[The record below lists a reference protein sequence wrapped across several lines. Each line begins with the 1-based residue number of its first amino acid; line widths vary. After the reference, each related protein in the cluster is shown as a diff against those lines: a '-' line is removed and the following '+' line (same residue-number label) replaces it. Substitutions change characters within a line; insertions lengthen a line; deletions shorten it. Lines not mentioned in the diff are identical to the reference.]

1 MVDDGRDR
9 RKAED
14 LPPQSPLANTSR
26 LGSNSICMQY
36 KYITTSEELNEY
48 CRALASCKSIAFDTE
63 FVSEHT
69 YRPVLCLV
77 QVSADDELAA
87 IDAIQIGD
95 LTPFWE
101 LIAAE
106 GHETIVHAGRGEME
120 FCLHAAGRRPAG
132 LFDVQIAAGLV
143 GVEYPAGYGTLVSKL
158 LGHKFSK
165 HETRTDWRRRPLSKR
180 QIEYALTDAL
190 HLPALRRV
198 LGERLDDLGRQTW
211 MEEEMALWQDQA
223 EKSILH
229 DRWHKVSG
237 NTGLDSRALAV
248 LREIY
253 RWRDA
258 EAKRRNQPARRVLRD
273 DLIVELARRGTAD
286 PARIGALRG
295 MERGDLTRRMDE
307 IAACIQRGLD
317 LPEEKLPVKIHA
329 SQMPQLSVLGQFLF
343 AALGSI
349 CRQEQLAPTIVGTPN
364 DIRELIAYDIRKV
377 KPKTT
382 PRLAQGWRK
391 QFVGHLFDE
400 LLSGKVAIRVA
411 DPTADA
417 PLTFEGAEDYMKE
430 SAEQDSLTAPRPRKH
445 AAGPRNP
452 RRHKE

>member
-1 MVDDGRDR
+1 
-9 RKAED
+9 
-14 LPPQSPLANTSR
+14 
-26 LGSNSICMQY
+26 MQY
-36 KYITTSEELNEY
+36 KYITTSEQLKEY
-48 CRALASCKSIAFDTE
+48 CRELASCKSIAFDTE

-77 QVSADDELAA
+77 QVSAANELAA
-87 IDAIQIGD
+87 IDAMEIGD
-95 LTPFWE
+95 MTPFWE
-101 LIAAE
+101 VVAAQ

-143 GVEYPAGYGTLVSKL
+143 GVEYPAGYSALVSKL
-158 LGHKFSK
+158 LGHKFAK

-190 HLPALRRV
+190 HLPALCDI
-198 LGERLDDLGRQTW
+198 LKERLDQLGRRTW
-211 MEEEMALWQDQA
+211 MDEEMATWQEEA

-229 DRWHKVSG
+229 DRWHRVSG

-248 LREIY
+248 LRELY

-286 PARIGALRG
+286 PGHIRALRG
-295 MERGDLTRRMDE
+295 MERGDLIRRMDE

-317 LPEEKLPVKIHA
+317 LPEENLPVKIHGN
-329 SQMPQLSVLGQFLF
+329 QMPQLSVLGQFLF

-349 CRQEQLAPTIVGTPN
+349 CRQAQLAPTIVGTPN
-364 DIRELIAYDIRKV
+364 DIRELITYDIRKP
-377 KPKTT
+377 KPKTP
-382 PRLAQGWRK
+382 PRLALGWRA
-391 QFVGHLFDE
+391 QFVGRLFDD
-400 LLSGKVAIRVA
+400 LLSGKVSIRIA
-411 DPTADA
+411 DPHADA
-417 PLTFEGAEDYMKE
+417 PLTFEGAEEYIKE
-430 SAEQDSLTAPRPRKH
+430 SAELDASAKPHPKKHFPGAVGRRKH
-445 AAGPRNP
+445 KPQ
-452 RRHKE
+452 K

>member
-1 MVDDGRDR
+1 
-9 RKAED
+9 
-14 LPPQSPLANTSR
+14 
-26 LGSNSICMQY
+26 MQY
-36 KYITTSEELNEY
+36 KYITTSDELKEY
-48 CRALASCKSIAFDTE
+48 CQALASCKSIAFDTE

-77 QVSADDELAA
+77 QVSADNELAA
-87 IDAIQIGD
+87 IDAIEIGD

-106 GHETIVHAGRGEME
+106 GHETVVHAGRGEME

-158 LGHKFSK
+158 LGHRFAK

-190 HLPALRRV
+190 HLPELRRT
-198 LGERLDDLGRQTW
+198 LGERLDQLGRQAW
-211 MEEEMALWQDQA
+211 MEEEMASWQEQA

-229 DRWHKVSG
+229 DRWHRVSG

-248 LREIY
+248 LRELY

-273 DLIVELARRGTAD
+273 DLIVELARRGSAD
-286 PARIGALRG
+286 PARISALRG
-295 MERGDLTRRMDE
+295 MERGDLVRRMDE
-307 IAACIQRGLD
+307 IAACIQRGLE
-317 LPEEKLPVKIHA
+317 LPEEKLPVKIHGN
-329 SQMPQLSVLGQFLF
+329 QMPQLSVLGQFLF
-343 AALGSI
+343 SALGSI
-349 CRQEQLAPTIVGTPN
+349 CRQAELAPTIVGTPS

-377 KPKTT
+377 KPKTL

-391 QFVGHLFDE
+391 EFVGRLFDE
-400 LLSGKVAIRVA
+400 LLSGRVAIRIA
-411 DPTADA
+411 DPSADA
-417 PLTFEGAEDYMKE
+417 PLSFEGADEYKGE
-430 SAEQDSLTAPRPRKH
+430 SAEQDSPAAPRPKKH
-445 AAGPRNP
+445 ATGHKNL